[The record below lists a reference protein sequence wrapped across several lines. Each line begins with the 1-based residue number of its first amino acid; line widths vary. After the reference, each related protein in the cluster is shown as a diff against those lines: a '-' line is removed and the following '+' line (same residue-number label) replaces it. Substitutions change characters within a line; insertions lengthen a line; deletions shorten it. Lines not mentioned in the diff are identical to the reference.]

1 MWQYVYR
8 ISTNQ
13 YCMSTT
19 LNISKQTLININQSI
34 IEPDTIT
41 LFDNDSFKTVRLI
54 IPKFIADQTIYA
66 FFVFLNN
73 YGRIC
78 CTIFFTKNYR
88 VLNQISICVESIVK
102 IMTKLTYYFRFCL
115 RLSQMV
121 LISHTFFFY
130 HVFFKRHGGFYKKII
145 YTSITDIIQNK
156 QIQNPGDI

>member
-13 YCMSTT
+13 CCMSTT

-54 IPKFIADQTIYA
+54 IPKFIADHTIYA

-88 VLNQISICVESIVK
+88 VLNQISISVESIVK
-102 IMTKLTYYFRFCL
+102 IMTKLTYYFRFL
-115 RLSQMV
+115 FRFVPDGSYKSHIFLLSC
-121 LISHTFFFY
+121 FFRTPWRFLQKNY
-130 HVFFKRHGGFYKKII
+130 IYLHHRHHPK
-145 YTSITDIIQNK
+145 
-156 QIQNPGDI
+156 